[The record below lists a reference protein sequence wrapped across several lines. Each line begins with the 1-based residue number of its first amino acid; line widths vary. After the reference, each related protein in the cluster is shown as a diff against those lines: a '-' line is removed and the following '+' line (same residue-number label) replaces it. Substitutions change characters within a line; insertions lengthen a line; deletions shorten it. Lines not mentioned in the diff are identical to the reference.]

1 MTGNLEVPRVTT
13 TNAIPLVFNGVAGA
27 SKSWKTSVDG
37 KGITYTPSKTT
48 GVVDWDDTKAV
59 NISTNGEITATKFN
73 TLKDGRATITVTADA
88 ELTSSDGVV
97 ADRRGNTVTV
107 RARVRRKSEQVNLI
121 FTMPEGM
128 RPLLNVSHNLTANDG
143 TPGMLTIAPTSG
155 EVRIASVGP
164 ALLNKDFN
172 FTFTYV
178 VD

>member
-1 MTGNLEVPRVTT
+1 MSTALVVNDKVFKYKNKDVAIRDKDARV
-13 TNAIPLVFNGVAGA
+13 
-27 SKSWKTSVDG
+27 
-37 KGITYTPSKTT
+37 
-48 GVVDWDDTKAV
+48 
-59 NISTNGEITATKFN
+59 
-73 TLKDGRATITVTADA
+73 TITVTADA

-97 ADRRGNTVTV
+97 ADRRGNTVTL